1 MVQSCFPHPPACL
14 GICFYSS
21 PLRRPFLSNHVFSLH
36 PIWRKFSLYC
46 LPGGDKISCICYFHG
61 IKQTLRLLLWTR
73 LAQEGCCC
81 YHLVAKLCLTLC
93 GPMDYSPPGY
103 SVHGISQARI
113 LEWLPFPSPGD
124 HPDSR
129 IKTVSPALA
138 GKFFIA
144 EPSGKPIQLKP
155 SGRANVSSR
164 NISGPLMNEDILSQA
179 QIPLVNLSE
188 TTLSFENF
196 RRMIFHCHQW
206 RRPTLA
212 LLHIWLPQLG

>member
-1 MVQSCFPHPPACL
+1 MSDSAAPWTIARQGTLSMGFPRQEYWSVCHFL
-14 GICFYSS
+14 LQGII
-21 PLRRPFLSNHVFSLH
+21 
-36 PIWRKFSLYC
+36 PI
-46 LPGGDKISCICYFHG
+46 HG
-61 IKQTLRLLLWTR
+61 SKQ
-73 LAQEGCCC
+73 
-81 YHLVAKLCLTLC
+81 
-93 GPMDYSPPGY
+93 
-103 SVHGISQARI
+103 
-113 LEWLPFPSPGD
+113 
-124 HPDSR
+124 
-129 IKTVSPALA
+129 SPALS

-144 EPSGKPIQLKP
+144 EPSGKPKGKVSHLQLKP

-212 LLHIWLPQLG
+212 LLHI